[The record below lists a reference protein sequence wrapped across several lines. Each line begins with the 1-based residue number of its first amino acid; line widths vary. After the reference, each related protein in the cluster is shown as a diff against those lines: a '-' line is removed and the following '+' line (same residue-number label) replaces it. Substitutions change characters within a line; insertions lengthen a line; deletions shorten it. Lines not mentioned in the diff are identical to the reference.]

1 MIVSEFT
8 TIKHLRAKY
17 HNQHGIIA
25 TLTGMFQG
33 SINIQQIAAKLLA
46 PFKEHWNPRKKYFR
60 SSMNIIAL
68 LNFLHI
74 NLKKKNLRYYIFF
87 SIATTH
93 VSSASEARASS
104 KTANPVVF
112 RRSNVY

>member
-74 NLKKKNLRYYIFF
+74 NLKKKSTLLYFF
-87 SIATTH
+87 QYSNDSCIICFR
-93 VSSASEARASS
+93 SAGFFEDSESRGI
-104 KTANPVVF
+104 P
-112 RRSNVY
+112 

>member
-60 SSMNIIAL
+60 YDINEYNRTIK
-68 LNFLHI
+68 FLTHKF
-74 NLKKKNLRYYIFF
+74 KKKSTLLYFF
-87 SIATTH
+87 QYSNDSCIICFR
-93 VSSASEARASS
+93 SAGFFEDSESRGI
-104 KTANPVVF
+104 P
-112 RRSNVY
+112 